1 MFDKKR
7 IQITSSPNA
16 SPISLVLPLF
26 LFLFL
31 SALTALGNALAGVRR
46 GTAANARPLP
56 DHRFRETQVSL
67 PVRTAPLEDVGHVV
81 VR

>member
-1 MFDKKR
+1 MNVRQKAY
-7 IQITSSPNA
+7 PNNIIA
-16 SPISLVLPLF
+16 SPISPFLPLF

-56 DHRFRETQVSL
+56 DHPFRETQVSL